1 MPGYLVFGTG
11 QPTKSGFKGCMEV
24 ILRSEDEDLNRPS
37 KIMWTNMRQNLWIK
51 VDNVDQRG
59 TKLVD

>member
-37 KIMWTNMRQNLWIK
+37 KIMWTNMRQVKITVTILA
-51 VDNVDQRG
+51 
-59 TKLVD
+59 